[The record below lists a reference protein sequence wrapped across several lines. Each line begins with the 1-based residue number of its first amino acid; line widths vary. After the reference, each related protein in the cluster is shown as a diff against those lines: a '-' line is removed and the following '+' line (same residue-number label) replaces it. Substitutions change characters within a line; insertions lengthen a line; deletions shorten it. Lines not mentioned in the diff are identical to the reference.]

1 MADYYHSLAA
11 LLFLCVYIIFT
22 SDKIILNQ
30 QRIYFLGEPFSF
42 HYLAAQAFFGGDNQF
57 VSAASFDA
65 IIEQTRLNE
74 NSFGVMAV
82 ENTLAGDVPGN
93 FIRIANS
100 GLTICGSITLPVELF
115 LAAKE
120 NISLD
125 QLTTVYSHEMAIKET
140 STFFS
145 QYPHIQ
151 FTATPS
157 TSGAVKLVAEHN
169 NKNIAA
175 IGNKAAILFYHLQ
188 IIASKIDNHA
198 SNFTRF
204 LILSK
209 KSLAPLTTFPAKI
222 ASLILQPYEMEDFT
236 AQFGADAIHL
246 IRHTDAQ
253 NVYIETKE
261 LLPEQIINI
270 ALKYGYNT
278 ADSRVLGI
286 YNHRLTEEL

>member
-1 MADYYHSLAA
+1 M
-11 LLFLCVYIIFT
+11 
-22 SDKIILNQ
+22 NQ

-65 IIEQTRLNE
+65 IIEQTRLEE

-100 GLTICGSITLPVELF
+100 GLNICGAITIPVELF
-115 LAAKE
+115 LAAKG
-120 NISLD
+120 NIPLE

-140 STFFS
+140 TTFFS
-145 QYPHIQ
+145 QYPNIQ
-151 FTATPS
+151 FIATPS
-157 TSGAVKLVAEHN
+157 TSGAVKLVAEHDD
-169 NKNIAA
+169 KNIAA
-175 IGNKAAILFYHLQ
+175 IGNKAAISFYHLQ
-188 IIASKIDNHA
+188 IIATKIDNHA

-209 KSLAPLTTFPAKI
+209 KKSTSQTTFEGKI
-222 ASLILQPYEMEDFT
+222 ASLILQPFEMADFT
-236 AQFGADAIHL
+236 AQFGADVIHL
-246 IRHTDAQ
+246 IRHTEDQ

-286 YNHRLTEEL
+286 YNHRLAEEQ